1 MVENNSS
8 FLTSAYNK
16 SDPINQFFFVL
27 NDNHCKAINQTGD
40 KTHRSSHLIL
50 NIFKKMTH
58 INAKSRPIYLPV
70 HFQQVFVPF
79 LMSFDSESWDIS
91 LEKEALRLS
100 LAQSETRIWVTNLYS
115 PKYKQETTFYSLRK
129 LHKDFSNIK

>member
-1 MVENNSS
+1 
-8 FLTSAYNK
+8 
-16 SDPINQFFFVL
+16 
-27 NDNHCKAINQTGD
+27 
-40 KTHRSSHLIL
+40 
-50 NIFKKMTH
+50 MTH

-100 LAQSETRIWVTNLYS
+100 LAQFGTRIWVTNLYS
-115 PKYKQETTFYSLRK
+115 PKDKQETTFYSLGK